1 MVSFNIPN
9 DPNWQWA
16 YDAILYTVGERFPKG
31 DPPELKAL
39 SVELDAFGRDLLSTV
54 AAIQALGAGLHGKL
68 DGPAADA
75 FAQFHRTITDPVPQ
89 GTRRALVASNIADQA
104 NQQIDYGQVQIV
116 VAAFVIVLDI
126 ALAMASGFGA
136 SLVPA
141 YLKIGQQITE
151 KLLDKLENRL
161 HQLIARLALE
171 SVEEGVQES
180 AENVAAQGIVL
191 AKDNK
196 SGGFDWTDLGLSAA
210 GGVTIGAFAS
220 GFQLVGGRYFPKL
233 ANTSH
238 GKAGLGAGGETL
250 GEFAFM
256 AMLGAAS
263 GFNPL
268 ATAVSSAVGTYASHN
283 AYKFGK
289 AIGGDD
295 KKTPDADSIAGPGD
309 RKNLVERGSG
319 AKGEAVGGGGGSEY
333 GQDPSGKGGGLQT
346 GSEKSAGG
354 STDPAAVGGSDGV
367 DLPAG
372 GAQLPLYSATPGQG
386 GPSPEGA
393 PPDQAELPPPESA
406 PPPYDGALP
415 GGAPTPYDE
424 APPPYDAATGHGQ
437 PTDDDLAP
445 TPVGAG
451 VGSPQGDQHPPAGSP
466 ASPTVPSGTAPP
478 LVPGG
483 AAAPEEGDS
492 LASGQVPV
500 APNGGTIG
508 GVDPSPDVVQPSG
521 DQPGSV
527 GQPDS
532 QPAVTAPADDGRGGL
547 PGFDTTPVGQP
558 AHGVADS
565 PPPLSPVAPLGPVPS
580 AADIVVEAGPQSTGT
595 QHDAARES
603 PSSAHRGSRDVTHT
617 DTPPAAAVV
626 APTVG
631 SAGVIP
637 RLDSTV
643 PGLDGTV
650 PGLDGTV
657 PGLDSGVVAPAA
669 ATSSSTAPPPGV
681 TAPVAPSTA
690 TTTSGSPGGA
700 ISSSAAAQSGPA
712 GARTESPSTTG
723 PALGTSGRPSP
734 VPLAPLDT
742 AVGPATQ
749 AALADTPAA
758 PVDSSVASAHPSVPP
773 AHPPAAVPGRT
784 DRAAGHRPQSRSHT
798 DPPEHGSA
806 EQAAPAAHTESQSPS
821 PQPQRPAAGP
831 VADRVETSPP
841 VVAVDG
847 PAIEARSTPPA
858 VAGTEAAVPAEADR
872 APESVAAYE
881 RGRGRSLR
889 DVPPAVVVKSTAETL
904 CVGDPI
910 DVTTGRMI
918 LTETD
923 MILPGL
929 RLTRTHRSDYRW
941 GRSFGPSWASTLDQ
955 RVVTDDRH
963 AWFLA
968 ADGSILTYPLPA
980 EGDEVLPVL
989 GRPDR
994 LRRLVGGG
1002 WALVTDGALLLFAP
1016 AGGDGAA
1023 MLSDVAAAGR
1033 RWHVVRD
1040 DTGAPVLLASSTGDQ
1055 VELRTSGELVTGAL
1069 FVPADGDDEVELP
1082 AFGYD
1087 ERRRLVEVRNSSGDA
1102 VRLSYDEDGRIVR
1115 WDDRNGEW
1123 YTYVYDRAGRCV
1135 STDGAG
1141 GHLRYAFEYL
1151 DGRTVVTDSL
1161 GGVHQ
1166 YALNDRLQVVAEVDP
1181 LGGVTRSRWDAAYRL
1196 RERTDPLGR
1205 TTRFTYDD
1213 QGRLAATIRPDGS
1226 HHPAGDDEPPTDL
1239 VPGTELVRD
1248 GLGRIRLARRPDGTV
1263 TEFGWTA
1270 EGDLAWRATAHGST
1284 QEWHYD
1290 GEGNLVETIDALGRS
1305 VRIEYGSFDLP
1316 TARIDEAGNRTEFSY
1331 DTELRLV
1338 AVTNPRGRVWRYTY
1352 DAAGRLVTETD
1363 YDGRTQRYAYD
1374 AAGQLTSRTNAAG
1387 ETAHYRYD
1395 LLGRVVER
1403 RVGDLVTRL
1412 GYDADGYLAEV
1423 TSPDAV
1429 VRFERD
1435 DQGRVVAESING
1447 RTVRTSYE
1455 GDEVVARTTPSGRA
1469 SRWTMDADGLP
1480 VMLVTGGH
1488 VVRFGHDAAG
1498 REVSRT
1504 VDEVV
1509 ALRQTYDVA
1518 GRLSAQHIADIAV
1531 RGFDY
1536 DGNDRV
1542 VGITDTLGDDLSFE
1556 ADEVGRIRTVT
1567 AAGGARERYHYDVAG
1582 GLAGVGDGRWEF
1594 DGSMLLRSDDARFD
1608 YDDSGRLIART
1619 DAGGTS
1625 RFVWDAEDRLVRVVT
1640 PGGDQWHYRYDG
1652 FGRRVA
1658 KQRLAGDGSVAEE
1671 VYFAWAGDL
1680 MVEQTD
1686 GADTIS
1692 WDYWPDGSAPVTQ
1705 TGGDQ
1710 GVNTVVTDL
1719 IGTPTHLIEPGG
1731 QLRWWSRGDLWGR
1744 GGDPAGT
1751 PLRFPG
1757 QYHDVETGLHY
1768 NRFRYY
1774 DPATARYLSPDPL
1787 GLAGGPNPTAYVDDP
1802 LTIADPLGLMGCG
1815 VGKNKSSGSSSGSS
1829 RRSSRGSDSSSR
1841 DGGSHR
1847 RKRHSHSEPS
1857 HHPRHGRPPSN
1868 NELIGIPDSSLLPAE
1883 DPTDQV
1889 VDSPTSYSNSPS
1901 GSTYLDLRREPP
1913 PDINPNSRVGKAQKD
1928 WDEVRVRLAA
1938 YKRLQGN
1945 SRLQRRLAAFKEQ
1958 VNYELSL
1965 QDDGYSSQQIF
1976 AASEKYFGSAYDRA
1990 KRFAEE
1996 LAESYAFSVNSD
2008 WWVEHQ
2014 DDRDFEKKL
2023 EEEVGRLKSNLAL
2036 WGKLGPAVAE
2046 RITKSAG
2053 QRILESTPGGVI
2065 FDNLMFGTSG
2075 YTDYPPILERMWEAF
2090 SHKLVDVSGGVI
2102 DAHVFRAV
2110 MVPSVLHDVEL
2121 EALFELVKQGRID
2134 GLRIVAWE
2142 FVSKGTIAKRHEYLI
2157 RNRSEYEAVPKLY
2170 KGKTTQSF
2178 DAQQNDLYQQFR
2190 YREAENNRKGL
2201 QFTIP
2206 NVTPNERRDSDYIYI
2221 LSQLFEGTDADQRR
2235 RSILRADQNAESLIA
2250 HLTHFHTTFGQS
2262 PEIRDLNRKL
2272 MELQVAQQDE
2282 ESSIND
2288 TSVGDITAGMSQARL
2303 DSDGSIYVP
2312 PTRQNTGTW
2321 ADASDLSKPL
2331 GYFPNRSISE
2341 NWEAFSE
2348 DYTFSQPAHPQ
2359 RQDSMATSPKRHSW
2373 SRRRS
2378 SKDSSSSSRSSRSG
2392 SGSPGYHSSRG
2403 KSTSSYAA
2411 IQEEGYTQQ
2420 NYTQQDYTQQDQPQ
2434 DSNSQLTNYGT
2445 RYKQGD
2451 VTYDHRLPAATHP
2464 NATWTTSSSSD
2475 PYYGGAYAGPSFGD
2489 NSPHHT
2495 AKSTKETDCE
2505 GDPIDVTTG
2514 RMILT
2519 ETDAEVPGLPLVRT
2533 YRSDYRWGRSFG
2545 PSWASPI
2552 DQRVIID
2559 GEQVRYLASDGSIL
2573 TYPLVGEGETAL
2585 PTIGRAWPL
2594 RRLVGGGWLL
2604 TDPVSGRVS
2613 LFAPAVHGESLVS
2626 DITDGG
2632 LRWSIARDD
2641 DGTVTELHS
2650 SAGATIEISSS
2661 EGLVTALRLPDHD
2674 GLLVEASRYGYD
2686 QDRQLTE
2693 VINSSGDP
2701 ERFEYADG
2709 RMVRWEDRNGE
2720 WYTYTYDDAGRCVDT
2735 DGKNG
2740 YLRYRFEYSDGRT
2753 VVTDSLGAVHTY
2765 ELNDH
2770 LQVVAEI
2777 DGLGATTRSE
2787 WDHAYRLLTR
2797 TDPLGRTTRYEYD
2810 TEGRQTAVVRPDGS
2824 RSTTSHD
2831 EHGREIARTDFDGS
2845 TITREFDTDG
2855 RVLAEVD
2862 ASGEVVRFDRPTDD
2876 GRGTAVQVGSAV
2888 VVRNAI
2894 RQVTSMTTGDGET
2907 HYRYD
2912 ELGRTIGVRTG
2923 QGITRLGWTLE
2934 GELAWREHPDGS
2946 VEEFGYDA
2954 EGNLVEAVARD
2965 GRHTYYEY
2973 GAFDLVTAR
2982 IDDDNRTE
2990 YAYDTELRLTTITDP
3005 QGRTWRYSYD
3015 PNGRLVEETDFDGRT
3030 QRYAWD
3036 AAGQLVEHTNAAG
3049 EVTHYTYDL
3058 LGRVIEQ
3065 RTGES
3070 VTRLTYDPAG
3080 RIVAA
3085 DDADSK
3091 IRLERDAL
3099 GRVIAEAV
3107 NGHTVSSAY
3116 DEQVG
3121 AVTART
3127 RPSGAVTQWSYDESG
3142 RPLLLAAGGQRLRFG
3157 YDGGREVS
3165 RSWDAGL
3172 SVEPPADDEAA
3183 ADETREGDGPA
3194 EVRYTLDAAGRPSIR
3209 SEADGDWRL
3218 TWDHLDR
3225 LTTVTTPDGN
3235 HWRYRYDAFGRRIA
3249 KQRLD
3254 GDGTVLEE
3262 TGFVWSGDLLV
3273 EQHHR
3278 DGTGQ
3283 VTTTA
3288 WEYHPTLAYPV
3299 AQLTDGTVH
3308 AVVTGG
3314 ADAPPELVG
3323 TDGRRLG
3330 DQPGTP
3336 VRLGGRYLDVETGLQ
3351 YDGLRYYDPTTA
3363 RYLPES
3369 RTAAAAVR

>member
-881 RGRGRSLR
+881 HGRGRSLR

-1033 RWHVVRD
+1033 RWHVVRE

-1338 AVTNPRGRVWRYTY
+1338 AVTNPRSRVWRYTY

-1509 ALRQTYDVA
+1509 ALRQTYDAA
-1518 GRLSAQHIADIAV
+1518 GRLSAQHIADVAV

-1542 VGITDTLGDDLSFE
+1542 IGITDTLGDDLSFE

-1582 GLAGVGDGRWEF
+1582 GLAGVGDGHWEF

-1658 KQRLAGDGSVAEE
+1658 KQRLTGDGSVAEE

-1802 LTIADPLGLMGCG
+1802 LTIADPLGLTGCG
-1815 VGKNKSSGSSSGSS
+1815 VGKNQSSGSSSGSS
-1829 RRSSRGSDSSSR
+1829 RRSSRESDSSSQ

-1847 RKRHSHSEPS
+1847 RKRHSHSGPS

-1868 NELIGIPDSSLLPAE
+1868 TELIGSSVSSAHPAE
-1883 DPTDQV
+1883 SPSRYL
-1889 VDSPTSYSNSPS
+1889 VDSPTSYSSSSSRRSSHADVKQKLPPIPEPK
-1901 GSTYLDLRREPP
+1901 STVAIEQA
-1913 PDINPNSRVGKAQKD
+1913 NKD
-1928 WDEVRVRLAA
+1928 WREVE
-1938 YKRLQGN
+1938 
-1945 SRLQRRLAAFKEQ
+1945 RRLSQYDKLWNDGSLRKLYKDFKEQ
-1958 VNYELSL
+1958 IQYELQLKARGKSL
-1965 QDDGYSSQQIF
+1965 DEIQARSAGKFGTTRVAAF
-1976 AASEKYFGSAYDRA
+1976 AKGLADR
-1990 KRFAEE
+1990 
-1996 LAESYAFSVNSD
+1996 LAFSVHAKWWKKHQSD
-2008 WWVEHQ
+2008 PN
-2014 DDRDFEKKL
+2014 FETML
-2023 EEEVGRLKSNLAL
+2023 IEQADQLSSNLAL
-2036 WGKLGPAVAE
+2036 WGKIGPAVAE
-2046 RITKSAG
+2046 RITNSVGA
-2053 QRILESTPGGVI
+2053 RILETTPAGTI
-2065 FDNLMFGTSG
+2065 FDDLTFGTKS
-2075 YTDYPPILERMWEAF
+2075 YNDYPPGLIEMWEKF
-2090 SHKLVDVSGGVI
+2090 SNQLVSVSGGIV
-2102 DAHVFRAV
+2102 DAHVLKAV
-2110 MVPSVLHDVEL
+2110 MVPSVLHDTEVQ
-2121 EALFELVKQGRID
+2121 ALFSRVASGQLT
-2134 GLRIVAWE
+2134 GLRVITWE
-2142 FVSKGTIAKRHEYLI
+2142 FVSDNMIARSHEYVV
-2157 RNRSEYEAVPKLY
+2157 RSRASYDEKVPKLRKGETTDSFNVQQQRLY
-2170 KGKTTQSF
+2170 KQ
-2178 DAQQNDLYQQFR
+2178 LVWR
-2190 YREAENNRKGL
+2190 REENIRAGL
-2201 QFTIP
+2201 QFPQPGESAAYDDDSKFVHVVSELFGDGRDENPGSLLSVEQDHDSLQALISEYHYLFGNEWSKLLHDRLALLAEAP
-2206 NVTPNERRDSDYIYI
+2206 NDGRWS
-2221 LSQLFEGTDADQRR
+2221 SASSSDADI
-2235 RSILRADQNAESLIA
+2235 SEGL
-2250 HLTHFHTTFGQS
+2250 
-2262 PEIRDLNRKL
+2262 
-2272 MELQVAQQDE
+2272 
-2282 ESSIND
+2282 
-2288 TSVGDITAGMSQARL
+2288 AGMRFGSA
-2303 DSDGSIYVP
+2303 DSIAVP
-2312 PTRQNTGTW
+2312 PTRHNTIAETAGDDSAPHPGRFANQPFGRYRQLDPARRNVEEVW
-2321 ADASDLSKPL
+2321 GELFQGRP
-2331 GYFPNRSISE
+2331 
-2341 NWEAFSE
+2341 
-2348 DYTFSQPAHPQ
+2348 QPA
-2359 RQDSMATSPKRHSW
+2359 RQDSTPLSPLGGQPPHYFST
-2373 SRRRS
+2373 RRRS
-2378 SKDSSSSSRSSRSG
+2378 SQYSVSSSRHSPPRSG
-2392 SGSPGYHSSRG
+2392 PS
-2403 KSTSSYAA
+2403 
-2411 IQEEGYTQQ
+2411 YTQDE
-2420 NYTQQDYTQQDQPQ
+2420 YPQQDNAPQ
-2434 DSNSQLTNYGT
+2434 
-2445 RYKQGD
+2445 
-2451 VTYDHRLPAATHP
+2451 AAYRQYPQAVAYSHVP
-2464 NATWTTSSSSD
+2464 HDTSASSD
-2475 PYYGGAYAGPSFGD
+2475 SYYSGASTYAGPSFGD

-2632 LRWSIARDD
+2632 LRWSVARDD

-2777 DGLGATTRSE
+2777 DGLGATTRNE

-2824 RSTTSHD
+2824 RSTTRYD
-2831 EHGREIARTDFDGS
+2831 EHGREISRTDFDGS

-3172 SVEPPADDEAA
+3172 SVEPPADDE
-3183 ADETREGDGPA
+3183 TRDGDGPA

-3209 SEADGDWRL
+3209 SGADGDWRL

-3299 AQLTDGTVH
+3299 AQLTDGTVY